1 MNDTELPYISVI
13 ITAYDR
19 KEFLLNAIKSALN
32 QTLDKKYYEIIVIKN
47 FRDENIDDFI
57 IENKIVEIISNDNS
71 LAGKL
76 IEALNVAKGTVIS
89 FLDDD
94 DLFSSNKLEVVYN
107 KFKSNNN
114 ICYYHNTHIT
124 MGLCVQLCVNKNCHF
139 IYKFNI

>member
-1 MNDTELPYISVI
+1 MDGTVG
-13 ITAYDR
+13 
-19 KEFLLNAIKSALN
+19 EFLYAGVSASSGG
-32 QTLDKKYYEIIVIKN
+32 I
-47 FRDENIDDFI
+47 
-57 IENKIVEIISNDNS
+57 
-71 LAGKL
+71 
-76 IEALNVAKGTVIS
+76 IS